1 MFGIDLNFRHYK
13 WAFVYC
19 SVSALGALVFGYDN
33 TYYSG
38 ILGMQEFKNDYGTRV
53 VDGKK
58 ALATDFTSLTT
69 SSIYIGDMLG
79 ALSSGVLN
87 DRFGRKA
94 VLLIAAFFV
103 PGRWYCP
110 GSRYS
115 LRGCYLGWS
124 HFDWYWSRQ
133 FHSDFASLVSS
144 AAEKRKRKTTTD
156 FM

>member
-1 MFGIDLNFRHYK
+1 MFGIDLNFAHYK
-13 WAFVYC
+13 WAFIYC

-38 ILGMQEFKNDYGTRV
+38 ILGMQEFKNDYGTQV
-53 VDGKK
+53 IDGKK

-103 PGRWYCP
+103 LAGGIAQVVDTHFEAVISVGRILI
-110 GSRYS
+110 GIGVGNFTVTS
-115 LRGCYLGWS
+115 LL
-124 HFDWYWSRQ
+124 
-133 FHSDFASLVSS
+133 
-144 AAEKRKRKTTTD
+144 
-156 FM
+156 